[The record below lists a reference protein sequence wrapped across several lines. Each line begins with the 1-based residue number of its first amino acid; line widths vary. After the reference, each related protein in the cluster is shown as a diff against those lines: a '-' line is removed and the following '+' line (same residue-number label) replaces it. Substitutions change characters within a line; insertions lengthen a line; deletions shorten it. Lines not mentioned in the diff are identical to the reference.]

1 MSAGTPLAPAAV
13 ATRASADPA
22 PAAARLSIAVPTYR
36 RAYWL
41 GRCLAE
47 VLAQVAPLPP
57 NTVEVLVSDNAS
69 PDETPAVLAE
79 LKALHP
85 ALRVHRNPTN
95 IGPEANF
102 RLLRDL
108 ARGDYLWVLGD
119 DDLLLPGAVARVL
132 DLIGQG
138 YDYMILDCMC
148 FDEEMRVCRDK
159 SLLHLPRDL
168 PFTRAD
174 TILNAVHLGLGFIS
188 INVGRRELFGNV
200 SEAEH
205 RHFARWGMSF
215 FLEASA
221 AASRARTGIA
231 VATPLLKARRADPS
245 EYGMYNY
252 FSVFLEGPHEACEI
266 LRERF
271 GYRRRYIRR
280 FKGVVLRRMGLRRL
294 AYERL
299 TGRLDVAEARR
310 VLGTH
315 YRAHALFWL
324 VCAPLLYLP
333 GAGLVVRLG
342 VAALARGDRRA
353 RLLAAWRRDASAEP

>member
-1 MSAGTPLAPAAV
+1 MTARTPLAPATV

-22 PAAARLSIAVPTYR
+22 PVPAAARLSIAVPTYR

-69 PDETPAVLAE
+69 PDETPAVLAG

-148 FDEEMRVCRDK
+148 FDEEMRVCRNK
-159 SLLHLPRDL
+159 SLLRLPRDL

-231 VATPLLKARRADPS
+231 VATPLLKARRADPA
-245 EYGMYNY
+245 EYGVYNY
-252 FSVFLEGPHEACEI
+252 FSVVLEGPHEACEI

-271 GYRRRYIRR
+271 GYRRRYLRR
-280 FKGVVLRRMGLRRL
+280 FKGAILRRLAWRRL

-299 TGRLDVAEARR
+299 TGELDVARARR
-310 VLGTH
+310 TL
-315 YRAHALFWL
+315 RAHYGSYPLFWL
-324 VCAPLLYLP
+324 TCAPLLYLP
-333 GAGLVVRLG
+333 GVARAVR
-342 VAALARGDRRA
+342 VAVWLRGGERAR
-353 RLLAAWRRDASAEP
+353 RLLAREGG